1 MKTYIPFSGFY
12 HSIHDDAI
20 MNSLESC
27 YGDDCGELPRITAQ
41 RLFEAIDWSECCQ
54 KYAAL
59 YAAEFGRRFKIDLT
73 FRALHSPKFYNYET
87 DQILVDVS
95 EEEVARI
102 FAATDTEVLAEE
114 IKQRHTSRSGFISF
128 YPNSLEKWLEIPI
141 VEWDQIMIWTLLE
154 AYVITEEGRNYE
166 VDQCLMERVS
176 ERFYPEVKDNR
187 LDRIFS
193 YLRDRSNR
201 DLYKQP

>member
-1 MKTYIPFSGFY
+1 MKSYIPFSGFY

-20 MNSLESC
+20 MNTLESC
-27 YGDDCGELPRITAQ
+27 YGNDCGELPRITAQ
-41 RLFEAIDWSECCQ
+41 RLFEAIDWSKCCQ
-54 KYAAL
+54 KYAEL

-73 FRALHSPKFYNYET
+73 FRALHSPRFYNYET
-87 DQILVDVS
+87 DQILVDVPK
-95 EEEVARI
+95 EEVARI

-114 IKQRHTSRSGFISF
+114 IKQRHSSRSGFVSF
-128 YPNSLEKWLEIPI
+128 YPNSLERWLETPI
-141 VEWDQIMIWTLLE
+141 AEWDQIMIWTLLE
-154 AYVITEEGRNYE
+154 AYVITEEGKDHE
-166 VDQCLMERVS
+166 VDFWLMERVATQ
-176 ERFYPEVKDNR
+176 FYPELSDNR